1 MYKFINIHNTSVWR
15 FVYNTEDKSVRY
27 LSSESFSKLDI
38 TSNLD
43 SSCIDLPKLRL
54 LGFTKIVN
62 SPFIIYKKLLCEYYL
77 SVSLCAVLSFM
88 ITDKI
93 YICIAFFDK
102 DNIISGISLEYD
114 GSILSSYGFS
124 SMFPVKLEIPVD
136 MVYYLMYLRS
146 VGDFSGILE
155 AFDGLFDI
163 RVADYVR
170 GFTPEKPV
178 LKGWGD

>member
-1 MYKFINIHNTSVWR
+1 
-15 FVYNTEDKSVRY
+15 
-27 LSSESFSKLDI
+27 
-38 TSNLD
+38 
-43 SSCIDLPKLRL
+43 
-54 LGFTKIVN
+54 
-62 SPFIIYKKLLCEYYL
+62 
-77 SVSLCAVLSFM
+77 
-88 ITDKI
+88 
-93 YICIAFFDK
+93 
-102 DNIISGISLEYD
+102 
-114 GSILSSYGFS
+114 
-124 SMFPVKLEIPVD
+124 MFPVKLEIPVD